1 MQTLAERVAKRRE
14 QLGLSQKTLA
24 EKIKVSQQSINKIES
39 GQTRSPRNLDKLAE
53 ALNVSPQWLLF
64 GEDVVIAKTKPVEE
78 YDGEIKASSLRV
90 EEWESM
96 NHDKDEF
103 IEVSVLNVEAACGD
117 GAMPDNEHEIYALP
131 FRRYTLRRMGVN
143 ARNARVVRVIGNSM
157 APMLRS
163 GDVVGIDTANNST
176 IIDGDL
182 YAIRDGNLIRV
193 KQLIPRPDGG
203 MIIKSFNNTDYPDEQ
218 VSKDE
223 FEQRIHIIGRV
234 FWSST
239 LW

>member
-24 EKIKVSQQSINKIES
+24 EKIQVSQQSINKIES
-39 GQTRSPRNLDKLAE
+39 GQTRSPRNLDRLAE
-53 ALNVSPQWLLF
+53 ALEVSPQWLLF
-64 GEDVVIAKTKPVEE
+64 GDESVPIKSVDI
-78 YDGEIKASSLRV
+78 YDSEIKASSLRV

-96 NHDKDEF
+96 NRDKDEF
-103 IEVSVLNVEAACGD
+103 VEVSMLNVEAACGD
-117 GAMPDNEHEIYALP
+117 GAMADNEHEIYALP

-218 VSKDE
+218 LTREE

>member
-24 EKIKVSQQSINKIES
+24 EKIQVSQQSINKIES
-39 GQTRSPRNLDKLAE
+39 GQTRSPRNLDRLAE
-53 ALNVSPQWLLF
+53 ALEASPQWLLF
-64 GEDVVIAKTKPVEE
+64 GDESVPIKSVDI
-78 YDGEIKASSLRV
+78 YDSEIKASSLRV

-96 NHDKDEF
+96 NRDKDEF
-103 IEVSVLNVEAACGD
+103 VEVSMLNVEAACGD
-117 GAMPDNEHEIYALP
+117 GAMADNEHEIYALP

-203 MIIKSFNNTDYPDEQ
+203 VIIKSFNNTDYPDEQ
-218 VSKDE
+218 LTREE

>member
-24 EKIKVSQQSINKIES
+24 EKINVSQQSINKIES

-53 ALNVSPQWLLF
+53 ALDVSPQWLLF
-64 GEDVVIAKTKPVEE
+64 GDEPSVVKQVDV
-78 YDGEIKASSLRV
+78 YDSEIKASSLRV

-103 IEVSVLNVEAACGD
+103 VEVTVLNVEAACGD
-117 GAMPDNEHEIYALP
+117 GAMPDNEHEVYALP

-203 MIIKSFNNTDYPDEQ
+203 VIIKSFNSTDYPDEHLTR
-218 VSKDE
+218 E
-223 FEQRIHIIGRV
+223 EIEQRIHIIGRV

>member
-14 QLGLSQKTLA
+14 QLGLSQKNLA
-24 EKIKVSQQSINKIES
+24 EKIQVSQQSINKIES

-53 ALNVSPQWLLF
+53 ALEVSPQWLLF
-64 GEDVVIAKTKPVEE
+64 GDKPAPVIAN
-78 YDGEIKASSLRV
+78 DAFDNEIKASSLRV

-96 NHDKDEF
+96 NRDKDEF
-103 IEVSVLNVEAACGD
+103 AEVPVLNVEAACGD

-157 APMLRS
+157 APVLRS

-193 KQLIPRPDGG
+193 KQLVPRPDGG
-203 MIIKSFNNTDYPDEQ
+203 MIIKSFNNTDYPDELL
-218 VSKDE
+218 SRDE

>member
-24 EKIKVSQQSINKIES
+24 EKIQVSQQSINKIES
-39 GQTRSPRNLDKLAE
+39 GQTRSPRNLDRLAE
-53 ALNVSPQWLLF
+53 ALEVSPQWLLF
-64 GEDVVIAKTKPVEE
+64 GDESVPIKSVDI
-78 YDGEIKASSLRV
+78 YDSEIKASSLRV

-96 NHDKDEF
+96 NRDKDEF
-103 IEVSVLNVEAACGD
+103 VEVSMLNVEAACGD
-117 GAMPDNEHEIYALP
+117 GAMADNEHEIYALP
-131 FRRYTLRRMGVN
+131 FRRYTLRRMGV
-143 ARNARVVRVIGNSM
+143 NARVVRVIGNSM

-218 VSKDE
+218 LTREE

>member
-24 EKIKVSQQSINKIES
+24 EKIQVSQQSINKIES
-39 GQTRSPRNLDKLAE
+39 GQTRSPRNLDRLAE
-53 ALNVSPQWLLF
+53 ALDVSPQWLLF
-64 GEDVVIAKTKPVEE
+64 GDESVPIKSVDI
-78 YDGEIKASSLRV
+78 YDSEIKASSLRV

-96 NHDKDEF
+96 NRDKDEF
-103 IEVSVLNVEAACGD
+103 VEVSMLNVEAACGD
-117 GAMPDNEHEIYALP
+117 GAMADNEHEIYALP

-218 VSKDE
+218 LTRDE

>member
-24 EKIKVSQQSINKIES
+24 EKIQVSQQSINKIES

-53 ALNVSPQWLLF
+53 ALDVSPQWLLF
-64 GEDVVIAKTKPVEE
+64 GDESAPIKPVDI
-78 YDGEIKASSLRV
+78 YDSEIKASSLRV

-96 NHDKDEF
+96 NRDKDEF
-103 IEVSVLNVEAACGD
+103 VEVSMLNVEAACGD
-117 GAMPDNEHEIYALP
+117 GAMADNEHEIYALP

-218 VSKDE
+218 LSREE

>member
-24 EKIKVSQQSINKIES
+24 EKIQVSQQSINKIES

-53 ALNVSPQWLLF
+53 TLDVSPQWLLF
-64 GEDVVIAKTKPVEE
+64 GDEPAPIKSVDI
-78 YDGEIKASSLRV
+78 YDSEIKASSLRV

-103 IEVSVLNVEAACGD
+103 VEVSMLNVEAACGD
-117 GAMPDNEHEIYALP
+117 GAMADNEHEVYALP

-193 KQLIPRPDGG
+193 KQMIPRPDGG
-203 MIIKSFNNTDYPDEQ
+203 VIIKSFNNTDYPDEQ
-218 VSKDE
+218 LTRDE

>member
-24 EKIKVSQQSINKIES
+24 EKIQVSQQSINKIES
-39 GQTRSPRNLDKLAE
+39 GQTRSPRNLDRLAE
-53 ALNVSPQWLLF
+53 ALDVSPQWLLF
-64 GEDVVIAKTKPVEE
+64 GDDSVPVKSVDI
-78 YDGEIKASSLRV
+78 YDSEIKASSLRV

-96 NHDKDEF
+96 NRDKDEF
-103 IEVSVLNVEAACGD
+103 VEVSMLNVEAACGD
-117 GAMPDNEHEIYALP
+117 GAMADNEHEIYALP

-218 VSKDE
+218 LTRDE

>member
-24 EKIKVSQQSINKIES
+24 EKIQVSQQSINKIES

-53 ALNVSPQWLLF
+53 ALDVSPQWLLF
-64 GEDVVIAKTKPVEE
+64 GDESVPIKSVDI
-78 YDGEIKASSLRV
+78 YDSEIKASSLRV

-96 NHDKDEF
+96 NRDKDEF
-103 IEVSVLNVEAACGD
+103 VEVSMLNVEAACGD
-117 GAMPDNEHEIYALP
+117 GAMADNEHEIYALP

-218 VSKDE
+218 LTRDE

>member
-14 QLGLSQKTLA
+14 QLGLSQKNLA
-24 EKIKVSQQSINKIES
+24 EKIQVSQQSINKIES

-53 ALNVSPQWLLF
+53 ALEVSPQWLLF
-64 GEDVVIAKTKPVEE
+64 GDKPAPAIAKDA
-78 YDGEIKASSLRV
+78 YDNEIKASSLRV

-96 NHDKDEF
+96 NRDKDEF
-103 IEVSVLNVEAACGD
+103 AEVPVLNVEAACGD

-157 APMLRS
+157 APVLRS

-193 KQLIPRPDGG
+193 KQLVPRPDGG
-203 MIIKSFNNTDYPDEQ
+203 MIIKSFNNTDYPDELL
-218 VSKDE
+218 SRDE

>member
-14 QLGLSQKTLA
+14 QLSLSQKTLA
-24 EKIKVSQQSINKIES
+24 EKIQVSQQSINKIES
-39 GQTRSPRNLDKLAE
+39 GQTRSPRNLDRLAE
-53 ALNVSPQWLLF
+53 ALEVSPQWLLF
-64 GEDVVIAKTKPVEE
+64 GDESVPIKSVGI
-78 YDGEIKASSLRV
+78 YDSEIKASSLRV

-96 NHDKDEF
+96 NRDKDEF
-103 IEVSVLNVEAACGD
+103 VEVSMLNVEAACGD
-117 GAMPDNEHEIYALP
+117 GAMADNEHEIYALP

-218 VSKDE
+218 LTREE

>member
-1 MQTLAERVAKRRE
+1 MQTLAERVAWRRE

-24 EKIKVSQQSINKIES
+24 EKIQVSQQSINKIES
-39 GQTRSPRNLDKLAE
+39 GQTRAPRSIDKLAE
-53 ALNVSPQWLLF
+53 ALDVTPQWLMF
-64 GEDVVIAKTKPVEE
+64 GEGQVRIKSADV
-78 YDGEIKASSLRV
+78 YDSEIKASSLKV

-103 IEVSVLNVEAACGD
+103 IEVSMLNVEAACGD
-117 GAMPDNEHEIYALP
+117 GTMAENEHEIYALP

-163 GDVVGIDTANNST
+163 GDVVGIDTANHSQ
-176 IIDGDL
+176 IVDGDL

-193 KQLIPRPDGG
+193 KQLVPRPDGG
-203 MIIKSFNNTDYPDEQ
+203 IIIKSFNNTDYPDEQ
-218 VSKDE
+218 LSREE